1 MLVDGLDLGS
11 VHLESVL
18 KSLSVLAE
26 NRHRVFEKHRNDVL
40 VRFAVKKILE
50 PVGVVSGRGLIS
62 LLIGG

>member
-18 KSLSVLAE
+18 KSLSVLAG
-26 NRHRVFEKHRNDVL
+26 NRHRVFEKHMNDVL

-50 PVGVVSGRGLIS
+50 PVGVVSGCGLIS